1 MTSLVLF
8 LALGASLL
16 LLLVFAL
23 LRRPGRPEGSSQAL
37 LDARQALSVLQHDLL
52 PPEIV
57 QRVFAKQDL
66 EYVLACT
73 PEPVHRVFVDER
85 RKVAMIWVRQ
95 VRRGVLS
102 LRAFHLGQARH
113 YSRVNLATEVQ
124 LAANFA
130 LLLMSCRALEIALFF
145 GGPYATPQILGGTV
159 GVAARLCRVSQ
170 QSLAFLSPDLLGDLS
185 EGSAVGR
192 ARI

>member
-37 LDARQALSVLQHDLL
+37 LDARQALSALQHDLL
-52 PPEIV
+52 LPEVV
-57 QRVFAKQDL
+57 QRVFARQDL
-66 EYVLACT
+66 EYVLAST
-73 PEPVHRVFVDER
+73 PEPVHRVFIDER
-85 RKVAMIWVRQ
+85 RKVAMVWVRQ

-130 LLLMSCRALEIALFF
+130 LLLMASRALEIALFF
-145 GGPYATPQILGGTV
+145 GGPYAAPQILGGTV

-170 QSLAFLSPDLLGDLS
+170 QSLAFLSPDLPRNLS
-185 EGSAVGR
+185 EDSAAGR

>member
-1 MTSLVLF
+1 VTSLVLY
-8 LALGASLL
+8 LVLGASLL

-37 LDARQALSVLQHDLL
+37 LDARQALTALQRDLL
-52 PPEIV
+52 PPEVV

-66 EYVLACT
+66 EYVLASS
-73 PEPVHRVFVDER
+73 PEPVHRVFLDER

-113 YSRVNLATEVQ
+113 YARVNLATELQ

-130 LLLMSCRALEIALFF
+130 LLLIACRALEVALFF
-145 GGPYATPQILGGTV
+145 GGPYAAPQVLGRTV
-159 GVAARLCRVSQ
+159 GVAGKLCRVSQ
-170 QSLAFLSPDLLGDLS
+170 QSLAFLSPDLLRNLS
-185 EGSAVGR
+185 EGSAAGR